1 MGSLPSRTTT
11 LTAKG
16 KKKKKRGFV
25 VYTWLTTKK
34 RDFTRSAINF
44 KRHYNL
50 TRTKQETQLT
60 EIKPLYLTYN
70 LKITSGKGS
79 HGQYIYIFSLL
90 GKWKK
95 KNRSSIN
102 NVHRSCIEFVPLFC
116 ELVWSRHTS
125 NFVIF

>member
-34 RDFTRSAINF
+34 PDFTRSAINF
-44 KRHYNL
+44 RRHYNL

-70 LKITSGKGS
+70 VKITSGKGS

-95 KNRSSIN
+95 KNAQVSTTFIVLALN
-102 NVHRSCIEFVPLFC
+102 LFLFFV
-116 ELVWSRHTS
+116 
-125 NFVIF
+125 N